1 MQQKNNK
8 NIFVNWKMLIEKVNS
23 AYDIM
28 SLHLVF
34 SLKEEAYEKQPHNKH

>member
-8 NIFVNWKMLIEKVNS
+8 NIFVLIEKVNS